1 MDTYEYIQ
9 AVQFLKNN
17 INTNKF
23 FNIKVENKTKTIF
36 MDCNQISYNNE
47 VFIFNKNGKSIEYKQ
62 SEILEVVEVGLSDSR
77 LSLD

>member
-1 MDTYEYIQ
+1 MDTYEYFQ

-36 MDCNQISYNNE
+36 MDSNQISYNDE
-47 VFIFNKNGKSIEYKQ
+47 TFIFNKNGNIIEYKP
-62 SEILEVVEVGLSDSR
+62 SEIVEVVEVGFAEIFREDI
-77 LSLD
+77 